1 MNRLNQFII
10 ALNSFSTGI
19 LLPVFNLVL
28 LERGS
33 TLQTLPLLLA
43 IYSATVLCMELPSG
57 ICADRYGRREVF
69 LLSCTFQFIA
79 FSLLLAADDML
90 WLTFAVIFHGL
101 GRAFS
106 SGSLDALIIDQ
117 ALMEKGEGCLAG
129 ITARMAL
136 LDGLGLAVGGIV
148 GGLLADMAGSNT
160 ANIILRIAF
169 CVVLFVMVL
178 LFIREQPMH
187 EAEALITLTEHLK
200 QGKGLISTAPG
211 LGYLLAGVFFTGIF
225 LSSVETYWQP
235 AFLQL
240 NDAQG
245 STWLLGVIAFSGFA
259 SVALGNLLVQK
270 LLEKY
275 SGSLWGI
282 YNICRLVLAACISVF
297 ALQKGSAGFILWYS
311 LAYMLLGSGN
321 VAESTLINKLTP
333 GNMRASMLSL
343 SSLVLQIGALGS
355 SLLYSV
361 MIMKLHFTGVWL
373 LAGGLLGGYAL
384 VVTVA
389 ANKCKLTGK
398 RGTEIM

>member
-1 MNRLNQFII
+1 MNRLNQSII

-19 LLPVFNLVL
+19 LLPVFNLVM

-90 WLTFAVIFHGL
+90 WLVFAVIFHGL

-117 ALMEKGEGCLAG
+117 ALMEKGESCLAG
-129 ITARMAL
+129 VTARMAL

-148 GGLLADMAGSNT
+148 GGLVADIAGSNI
-160 ANIILRIAF
+160 ANLILRIVF

-178 LFIREQPMH
+178 LFIKEQPMH
-187 EAEALITLTEHLK
+187 EAEALVTLTEHLRR
-200 QGKGLISTAPG
+200 GKGLISAAPG
-211 LGYLLAGVFFTGIF
+211 LGYLLTGVFFTGIF
-225 LSSVETYWQP
+225 LASVETYWQP
-235 AFLQL
+235 AFLQM
-240 NDAQG
+240 NNAQG

-270 LLEKY
+270 LLEKF
-275 SGSLWGI
+275 SGSWWSI
-282 YNICRLVLAACISVF
+282 YNACRLVLAACIAAF
-297 ALQKGSAGFILWYS
+297 ALQRGSAGFILWYS

-321 VAESTLINKLTP
+321 VAESTLINRLTP
-333 GNMRASMLSL
+333 GNMRASILSL
-343 SSLVLQIGALGS
+343 SSLVLQIGSLGS
-355 SLLYSV
+355 SILCSI
-361 MIMKLHFTGVWL
+361 MIMKLHFSGVWL
-373 LAGGLLGGYAL
+373 LAAGLLGVYSLA
-384 VVTVA
+384 VTVA
-389 ANKCKLTGK
+389 SNKCRISGK
-398 RGTEIM
+398 SGTEIM